1 MSTDFIFGES
11 VNALLPDTTFDSQD
25 FIQAFN
31 ESLAGIGRRRRVG
44 RMQFLYAFDRK
55 WKRSYSK
62 VHAFIDR
69 HVARALEETKPN
81 CEEASKLNQHV
92 GHERFLLLREMAKTV
107 RDPLELRYQ
116 ILNVFLAARDTTS
129 ILLGNALFQLA
140 RNPSVWADMRRVALA
155 LGSLPLTYDFIQSLA
170 LFRHVLFEVFRH
182 QGPAGRIFRE
192 ALCDTVLPVG
202 GGTDGQS
209 PILVE
214 KGSTIALNTWSM
226 NHDKDIWGDDV
237 NEFKPERW
245 IDKHLTSTFV
255 PFFTGPRICPAQQ
268 QVLTQA
274 AYVLVRLVQEF
285 ETLENRDPVL
295 EYVEVTRLVTESQ
308 NGVKVALIPASPG
321 E

>member
-1 MSTDFIFGES
+1 M
-11 VNALLPDTTFDSQD
+11 LPDASFDSLE

-31 ESLAGIGRRRRVG
+31 ESLAGIGRRRRAG

-55 WKRSYSK
+55 WKQSYSK
-62 VHAFIDR
+62 VHAFIDG
-69 HVARALEETKPN
+69 HVARALEETALNSK
-81 CEEASKLNQHV
+81 EASNPNQHV
-92 GHERFLLLREMAKTV
+92 RHDRFLLLREMAKAV

-140 RNPSVWADMRRVALA
+140 RNPSVWTDMRRAALA
-155 LGSLPLTYDFIQSLA
+155 LGSQPLTYDAIQSLT

-182 QGPAGRIFRE
+182 QGPAGRVFRE
-192 ALCDTVLPVG
+192 ALRDTILPVG

-209 PILVE
+209 PILLE
-214 KGSTIALNTWSM
+214 KGTMIALNIWSM
-226 NHDKDIWGDDV
+226 NHDKDTWGDDV

-245 IDKHLTSTFV
+245 VDKHLTSDFV

-268 QVLTQA
+268 QVLVQA

-285 ETLENRDPVL
+285 KTLENRDPVL
-295 EYVEVTRLVTESQ
+295 EYVEVTRLVTESR
-308 NGVKVALIPASPG
+308 NGLKVALISASQ
-321 E
+321 EKQ